1 MPRKKKSKLTRILD
15 AIEKTLVQH
24 AKQVVHEDNKK
35 KSPTRK
41 KKTTKKERPIDF
53 QEMMMTKEQKDYY
66 ENKYQT
72 FIRVW
77 QTSDSINE
85 VKIRLSEQHNWSI
98 NMEVG
103 YRMRPLNLT
112 TVRAYAR
119 RIRER
124 GVFLKVLPMGVEPKV
139 VENHPVDYDA
149 LNSYAESL
157 VSK

>member
-1 MPRKKKSKLTRILD
+1 
-15 AIEKTLVQH
+15 
-24 AKQVVHEDNKK
+24 
-35 KSPTRK
+35 
-41 KKTTKKERPIDF
+41 
-53 QEMMMTKEQKDYY
+53 MMTKEQKEYY

-98 NMEVG
+98 NMDTG
-103 YRMRPLNLT
+103 YGLRPLNLI
-112 TVRAYAR
+112 TVRAYAK
-119 RIRER
+119 RISER
-124 GVFLKVLPMGVEPKV
+124 GVFLKALPIGVEPKV